1 MDAYQ
6 QGLTGKAAEWAVQ
19 KQKSHQR
26 VGQGAMM
33 SIEAVLNWDY
43 PKHDTLYSKI
53 LGPEIVQ
60 NGKAWEK
67 QEEGV
72 FGRFQPP

>member
-1 MDAYQ
+1 MDAYW
-6 QGLTGKAAEWAVQ
+6 QGLTEKVAEWAVQ

-26 VGQGAMM
+26 VRQGAMM

-53 LGPEIVQ
+53 LGLEIVQ
-60 NGKAWEK
+60 HEKAWEK

-72 FGRFQPP
+72 FGHF